1 MIHLI
6 LDSDFL
12 IYSRHS
18 IKPKNFGSTS
28 FKAAVFEPKKGDPVI
43 YLNFDKVILDLNV
56 FPIISYIP
64 TQHELSNGQLELR

>member
-18 IKPKNFGSTS
+18 IKPKNLGSTS
-28 FKAAVFEPKKGDPVI
+28 FKAAEFKPKKGDPVI
-43 YLNFDKVILDLNV
+43 FE
-56 FPIISYIP
+56 F
-64 TQHELSNGQLELR
+64 Q

>member
-1 MIHLI
+1 MDVNMIHLI

-28 FKAAVFEPKKGDPVI
+28 FKAAVFESKKGDPVI
-43 YLNFDKVILDLNV
+43 FEFLHIK
-56 FPIISYIP
+56 
-64 TQHELSNGQLELR
+64 